1 MTLLHTAAG
10 PSVQTL
16 QMTGLVMALVSAW
29 LVIVAIRWVFRI
41 LAWVMAWVRYLT
53 FL

>member
-1 MTLLHTAAG
+1 MLQHAAFAG

-16 QMTGLVMALVSAW
+16 QTAGLVMALVSAW
-29 LVIVAIRWVFRI
+29 LVIVAIRWVFHLI
-41 LAWVMAWVRYLT
+41 AWVFAWIRYLT